1 MILALKCSPSSCLIL
16 MIHCFLKSGFFLGIW
31 WKCNSGLYLESD
43 VHKGTQQCWEYFY
56 FILASEQLSSMLLMK
71 MIAHLASFWIRN
83 VKHAYILKT
92 NYPMSGKIKLLES
105 CLYIKKNHSVME
117 CSPGLIFA
125 FYFLI
130 GQ

>member
-1 MILALKCSPSSCLIL
+1 MEYDVNVILDYIL
-16 MIHCFLKSGFFLGIW
+16 NLMYIKEHNNFGKI
-31 WKCNSGLYLESD
+31 
-43 VHKGTQQCWEYFY
+43 
-56 FILASEQLSSMLLMK
+56 FILFQQANSYHDDDNVIVLMK
-71 MIAHLASFWIRN
+71 MLAQLASFWIRN